1 MSASPAAQILRATG
15 IIGGASAV
23 NVLIGLLRNKVA
35 ALVLGPLGIGLVGI
49 FHNLVQTA
57 AVLAA
62 LGIGN
67 VGTRQLAEAADDPHA
82 QAVAR
87 RALVV
92 AATALAL
99 GGGLLLFLLRRPV
112 AELVLGNPQWSDEV
126 GWLALGVTLLVG
138 TVAQN
143 GLLTGMR
150 RIGDLAR
157 VSIASALLGTSMG
170 VGALLLW
177 GERALLAFVL
187 LSPLATFLVGAW
199 YVRRLP
205 QPAVTRPRFGELA
218 PQWRTLARLGFAFT
232 LGSVVS
238 TGGQLAVRS
247 LVQRE
252 LGAESL
258 GHFQASWT
266 ISLNYIGFILTA
278 MAADYY
284 PRLTAAMREPREA
297 ADTVNHQ
304 AEIALLLGG
313 PVLVGTVA
321 LAPWIVQLLYSGE
334 FLPAAELLR
343 WQIAG
348 DLLKIA
354 SWPMGFVLLAG
365 GHGRAFV
372 LVELMGAVVMVG
384 VTALALA
391 PAGLLAPGI
400 GYFAAYLAYALVTW
414 LLARRIIGLR
424 VAPAVRSTFAA
435 VTLALAATALLTWAA
450 PLGGAIAGVLLAAA
464 LGWAGAL
471 KLQHAL
477 PEPLA
482 RLVGLLPGAAR

>member
-1 MSASPAAQILRATG
+1 MSSRHRQILRATG
-15 IIGGASAV
+15 IIGGASAA
-23 NVLIGLLRNKVA
+23 NILIGLFRNKVA
-35 ALVLGPLGIGLVGI
+35 ALVLGPVGIGLVGI

-67 VGTRQLAEAADDPHA
+67 VGTRQLAEAGEDA
-82 QAVAR
+82 QAQAIAR
-87 RALVV
+87 RALVL
-92 AATALAL
+92 AAAALAL

-112 AELVLGNPQWSDEV
+112 AEFVLANPGWADEV

-157 VSIASALLGTSMG
+157 VSMVSALLGTVTG

-187 LSPLATFLVGAW
+187 LSPLATFLVGGW

-205 QPAVTRPRFGELA
+205 RPAAAKPPLRELM

-232 LGSVVS
+232 LGSVVG
-238 TGGQLAVRS
+238 TAGQLAVRS

-252 LGAESL
+252 LGAEAL

-284 PRLTAAMREPREA
+284 PRLTAAMRDRREA
-297 ADTVNHQ
+297 AETVNHQ

-321 LAPWIVQLLYSGE
+321 LAPWIVQLLYSSK
-334 FLPAAELLR
+334 FAPAAELLR

-365 GHGRAFV
+365 GRGRAFV
-372 LVELMGAVVMVG
+372 LVELMGALIMVG
-384 VTALALA
+384 VTALAIPAVGLA
-391 PAGLLAPGI
+391 APGI
-400 GYFAAYLAYALVTW
+400 GYLAAYVGYALATY
-414 LLARRIIGLR
+414 LLARRIIGFTI
-424 VAPAVRSTFAA
+424 APPVRSIFAA
-435 VTLALAATALLTWAA
+435 VAAALAATALLTGAA
-450 PLGGAIAGVLLAAA
+450 PVAGAIAGVLLAAA
-464 LGWAGAL
+464 LGWIGAVR
-471 KLQHAL
+471 LQHAL
-477 PEPLA
+477 PGPLS
-482 RLVGLLPGAAR
+482 RLIGYLPGAAR